1 MKADSMIAEVVKFLE
16 NEQSAETAAEQ
27 STSAPGQGLNEK
39 KLQAAADR
47 LKIQPTEDQ
56 KNGLAEFFKSHK
68 VFLNWAP
75 KAGKSTFAKIAAYMV
90 KGRALF
96 IVPTEACV
104 YEAVRNCRA
113 LNLGISN
120 KTEAGKK
127 FTFITAEKFDR
138 MDRAEL
144 EKFSLV
150 VLEEAQLAAEWLK
163 FRPLLACIVP
173 KFFALSAP
181 YKIALGSGITPGSIV
196 GAYLARNE
204 FKEIPLLDYKARI
217 PENVFVRYQPFFNF
231 EDAAE
236 SITSDVSRLFR
247 RDDEKQELCKR
258 AICWVGTEK
267 VFPILRKASKAGF
280 FSEKQ
285 APAFFWSGM
294 EARQKKLEKLIRSPP
309 NYCISTPILERVPG
323 LSFDHAFDVLGKSIN
338 RAAAIRRLAM
348 LKSKRFAL
356 YSLLETS
363 NNTSARGF
371 FTGCLRSAI
380 GEELNPCYFC
390 SNCLL
395 RYPLETAKRITE
407 GLRRTAAAIEG
418 VPPGFIWS
426 EETAEK
432 LAEDVSSFFMRLR
445 RAYTEEQTQNDL
457 ISVMTLGNIVRKA
470 LGGGIR
476 ADKYGCYFGGLITR
490 IKPKTDDSL
499 QLAYIARVLS
509 TRKGE

>member
-1 MKADSMIAEVVKFLE
+1 MNTDSTIAEVVKFLE
-16 NEQSAETAAEQ
+16 NEQSAEQ

-39 KLQAAADR
+39 KLQAAAER
-47 LKIQPTEDQ
+47 FKVQPTEDQ
-56 KNGLAEFFKSHK
+56 KNGLAELFKSRK

-75 KAGKSTFAKIAAYMV
+75 KAGKSAFAKLAAYMV

-96 IVPTEACV
+96 ILPTEACV
-104 YEAVRNCRA
+104 YEALRSCRA
-113 LNLGISN
+113 LNLGVSN
-120 KTEAGKK
+120 KAEAMKK

-138 MDRAEL
+138 MARAEL
-144 EKFSLV
+144 DKFSLV

-181 YKIALGSGITPGSIV
+181 YKIALGSSITPGSIV
-196 GAYLARNE
+196 GAYLVRNE

-267 VFPILRKASKAGF
+267 VFPLLKKASKAGF
-280 FSEKQ
+280 LGEKQ

-380 GEELNPCYFC
+380 GEELTPCYFC

-426 EETAEK
+426 EETAEQ
-432 LAEDVSSFFMRLR
+432 LAKDVSSFLMRLR
-445 RAYTEEQTQNDL
+445 RAYTEEQTQDDL
-457 ISVMTLGNIVRKA
+457 ISIMTLGNLVRKA

-476 ADKYGCYFGGLITR
+476 ADKYGRYFSGLITR

-499 QLAYIARVLS
+499 QLAYVARVLS
-509 TRKGE
+509 TKH

>member
-1 MKADSMIAEVVKFLE
+1 MNTAEMIAD
-16 NEQSAETAAEQ
+16 AETVGAL
-27 STSAPGQGLNEK
+27 PGLNEK
-39 KLQAAADR
+39 KLQASAER
-47 LKIQPTEDQ
+47 FKVQPSEDQ
-56 KNGLAEFFKSHK
+56 KNGLAEFFRSHR

-75 KAGKSTFAKIAAYMV
+75 KAGKSTFAKIAAYMA

-104 YEAVRNCRA
+104 YEALRSCRSF
-113 LNLGISN
+113 NLGVSN
-120 KTEAGKK
+120 KAEAGKK

-138 MDRAEL
+138 MATAEL
-144 EKFSLV
+144 DKFSLV

-173 KFFALSAP
+173 KFFSLSAP
-181 YKIALGSGITPGSIV
+181 YKIVLGSGITPGSIV
-196 GAYLARNE
+196 GAYLARHA
-204 FKEIPLLDYKARI
+204 FKEVPLLDYAARI
-217 PENVFVRYQPFFNF
+217 PKNVFVRYQPFFNF

-236 SITSDVSRLFR
+236 AIASNVRRLLGF
-247 RDDEKQELCKR
+247 EKSEEAELCKHT
-258 AICWVGTEK
+258 ICWVGTEK
-267 VFPILRKASKAGF
+267 VFPLLKKASKAEFLEG
-280 FSEKQ
+280 KQ
-285 APAFFWSGM
+285 APVFFWSGM
-294 EARQKKLEKLIRSPP
+294 EDRQKKLEKLIRNPP
-309 NYCISTPILERVPG
+309 AYCISTPILERVPG
-323 LSFDHAFDVLGKSIN
+323 LSFDHAFDVVGKSIN
-338 RAAAIRRLAM
+338 RAAAIRRLSV

-371 FTGCLRSAI
+371 FTGCLRTAI
-380 GEELNPCYFC
+380 GAEQNPCFFC
-390 SNCLL
+390 TGCLL

-407 GLRRTAAAIEG
+407 GLRKTAAITEG
-418 VPPGFIWS
+418 VPPAFIWS

-445 RAYTEEQTQNDL
+445 RAYTEEQTQDDL
-457 ISVMTLGNIVRKA
+457 ISIMALKNTIRKA

-499 QLAYIARVLS
+499 QLAYIARVLG
-509 TRKGE
+509 TRKGV